1 VEGRLEAQADG
12 VDELAPRPVRD
23 VAPIRA
29 AGGVVWRREPA
40 REPEV
45 VLVHRARFDD
55 WTLPKGKLKRREH
68 PIVGATREVLEET
81 GLRAGVGPRMPT
93 VTYDVWSGG
102 ALVEKLVDY
111 WAMVVVADL
120 GFTPGPEVDGL
131 AWLPLGE
138 AVTRVSYPHDA
149 KVLAAFSE
157 LPPLHRPVVL
167 VRHATAGERGSW
179 PGPDDERPL
188 DQAGLE
194 RATQLVDPLA
204 CFAPGRIVTAPARR
218 CVQTVEPLAASLGLP
233 LETDLAFDE
242 SADPQA
248 AAILLLSMVG
258 GATPVVVCSQGDLI
272 PGTLAALT
280 GKDANGYRTA
290 KGSGWVLSF
299 ADTGLAQLDELP

>member
-1 VEGRLEAQADG
+1 
-12 VDELAPRPVRD
+12 VDALDHRPVPD

-40 REPEV
+40 RDVEV

-55 WTLPKGKLKRREH
+55 WSLPKGKLKRREH
-68 PIVGATREVLEET
+68 PIVGAVREVREET
-81 GLRAGVGPRMPT
+81 GLQAGVGPRLPT
-93 VTYDVWSGG
+93 VTYEVWSSGG
-102 ALVEKLVDY
+102 LVEKMVDY
-111 WAMVVVADL
+111 WAMAMAADL
-120 GFTPGPEVDGL
+120 GFTPGSEVDGL

-138 AVTRVSYPHDA
+138 AAARVSYPHDA

-167 VRHATAGERGSW
+167 VRHASAGGRHSW
-179 PGPDDERPL
+179 PGADADRPL
-188 DQAGLE
+188 DQAGLA
-194 RATQLVDPLA
+194 RATQLVGPLA

-218 CVQTVEPLAASLGLP
+218 CAQTVEPLAASLGLP
-233 LETDLAFDE
+233 LETDPAFDE

-248 AAILLLSMVG
+248 AATLLLSMAG
-258 GATPVVVCSQGDLI
+258 GAAPVVVCSQGGLI

-280 GKDANGYRTA
+280 GKDTTQYPTA
-290 KGSGWVLSF
+290 KGDGWVLSF